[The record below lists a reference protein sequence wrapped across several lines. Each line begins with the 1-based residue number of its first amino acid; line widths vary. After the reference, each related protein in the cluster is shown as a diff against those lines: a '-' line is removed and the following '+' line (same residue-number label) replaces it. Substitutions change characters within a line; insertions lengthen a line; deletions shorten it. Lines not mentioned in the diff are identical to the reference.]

1 MEPIDDTL
9 KKIVKKRNFGASL
22 QEIQNEV
29 LHDKDV
35 REFLAAH
42 KDKLNNTLGDHSWR
56 QLAAFFSSKN
66 RGRV

>member
-42 KDKLNNTLGDHSWR
+42 KDKLNKKL
-56 QLAAFFSSKN
+56 
-66 RGRV
+66 